1 MKEFLVVGVDVAK
14 ASLDICSKPEG
25 ETMHITNDQ
34 SGFKSW
40 YRELKKVMSKGTK
53 VIVIMEHTG
62 SYSTRFER
70 FLTSKSI
77 GYCKV
82 PALQIKRSMGM
93 TRGKNDKIDAIRIAE
108 YGWLRKEQLNPDE
121 PGNENMQRLK
131 NLLSLRSKIVR
142 DRTGYQ
148 CRLKEIKTAKDYGK
162 SDPMI
167 GTHERIMATLTA
179 ELKSVEKQIRYLI
192 NSNMDLKQTSDL
204 IRSIKGVG
212 EIVAAYMICCTNNFK
227 RFTKARKFNC
237 YAGLAPFNYQSGT
250 SIRGKTKVSHLA
262 NKEIKSIL
270 TMAACCSI
278 RHDNELKKYYQK
290 RVLQGMKKMSCLNII
305 RAKIVSRIFAVA
317 KRQTPFV
324 TLPMAA

>member
-14 ASLDICSKPEG
+14 ASLDLCSKPGG
-25 ETMHITNDQ
+25 ETMHIGNNQ
-34 SGFKSW
+34 PGFKNW
-40 YRELKKVMSKGTK
+40 YREMKKMMGMGTK
-53 VIVIMEHTG
+53 VIVVMEHTG
-62 SYSTRFER
+62 SYSARFER

-77 GYCKV
+77 GYCKI
-82 PALQIKRSMGM
+82 PALQIKRSIGM

-108 YGWLRKEQLNPDE
+108 YGWLRKDQLNPDE
-121 PGNENMQRLK
+121 PGNENMERLK
-131 NLLSLRSKIVR
+131 SLLSLRSKIVR
-142 DRTGYQ
+142 DRTGYK

-167 GTHERIMATLTA
+167 RIHERIMATLTL
-179 ELKSVEKQIRYLI
+179 ELKSVEKQIRDLI
-192 NSNMDLKQTSDL
+192 NSNTDLKQTSDL

-237 YAGLAPFNYQSGT
+237 YAGLAPFKYQSGT
-250 SIRGKTKVSHLA
+250 SIKGKARVSHLA
-262 NKEIKSIL
+262 NKEMKSIL

-278 RHDNELKKYYQK
+278 RHDTELKKYYQK
-290 RVLQGMKKMSCLNII
+290 RVSAGMKKMSCLNII

-324 TLPMAA
+324 TLPIAA

>member
-14 ASLDICSKPEG
+14 ASLDLCSKPGG
-25 ETMHITNDQ
+25 ETMHIGNDQ

-40 YRELKKVMSKGTK
+40 YKQLKRVKGLKTK
-53 VIVIMEHTG
+53 VIVVMEHTG
-62 SYSTRFER
+62 SYSARFER

-77 GYCKV
+77 GYCKI
-82 PALQIKRSMGM
+82 PALQIKRSIGM

-131 NLLSLRSKIVR
+131 SLLSLRSKMVR
-142 DRTGYQ
+142 DRTGYK

-162 SDPMI
+162 SDPI
-167 GTHERIMATLTA
+167 IRIHERIMATLTA
-179 ELKSVEKQIRYLI
+179 ELKSVEKQIRDLI
-192 NSNMDLKQTSDL
+192 NSHLDLKQTSEL
-204 IRSIKGVG
+204 IRSVKGVG

-237 YAGLAPFNYQSGT
+237 YAGLAPFKYQSGT
-250 SIRGKTKVSHLA
+250 SIKGKTKVSHLA
-262 NKEIKSIL
+262 NKEMKSIL

-278 RHDNELKKYYQK
+278 RHDKELKKYYQK
-290 RVLQGMKKMSCLNII
+290 RVSEGMKKMSCLNII

-324 TLPMAA
+324 TLPLAA